1 MKILIITCMNLVQV
15 YRLKVAELKVAD
27 PFDVCIHKMTQSD
40 TYLLTVNT
48 AHSIGAK
55 QRHLQLSTL

>member
-1 MKILIITCMNLVQV
+1 MNLVQV

-48 AHSIGAK
+48 THSIGAK
-55 QRHLQLSTL
+55 QRHLQLSAL